1 MFKIVDFESFKKHRD
16 LGMFDKLYVIE
27 QNLTD
32 DEEEQLGEWLSM
44 NCSKNFIM
52 TKQTSKIYAGGYHD
66 NIAGWASRHIVGYN
80 EEQRDYQVK
89 LYQEDVVLFEMV
101 WLTK

>member
-1 MFKIVDFESFKKHRD
+1 MFKLEDFKAFTKHNH
-16 LGMFDKLYVIE
+16 LGVFDKIYVIE
-27 QNLTD
+27 QTLTD

-52 TKQTSKIYAGGYHD
+52 TKQTNKIYAGGCHD
-66 NIAGWASRHIVGYN
+66 NLSGWASRNIIGFRD
-80 EEQRDYQVK
+80 EQRDYHIK
-89 LYQEDVVLFEMV
+89 LYQQDVVLFEMV

>member
-1 MFKIVDFESFKKHRD
+1 MFKIVDFKAFTKHSH
-16 LGMFDKLYVIE
+16 LGVFDKIYVIE
-27 QNLTD
+27 QCLTD

-52 TKQTSKIYAGGYHD
+52 TKHTNKIYAGGCHD
-66 NIAGWASRHIVGYN
+66 NMSGWASRHIVGFRD
-80 EEQRDYQVK
+80 ETRDYHIK
-89 LYQEDVVLFEMV
+89 LYKEDMVLFEMV